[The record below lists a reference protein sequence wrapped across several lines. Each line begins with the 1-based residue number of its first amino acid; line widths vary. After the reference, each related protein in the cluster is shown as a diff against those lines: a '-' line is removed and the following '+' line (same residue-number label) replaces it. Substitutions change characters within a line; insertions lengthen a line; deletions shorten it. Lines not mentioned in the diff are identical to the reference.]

1 MKKSRLMGLVFAS
14 VFVIFLQNSVAAVRL
29 ESKVVDDATGQAL
42 AARVALTTPDG
53 KFIEINGRHEH
64 VQYLGKRW
72 CYMDG
77 SFVANIPDS
86 GATVEIRRGFETRP
100 LLEKINGETKDKTIQ
115 KTFRLRRWIDMKQ
128 KGYVNGDIHA
138 HLPVPQEARAQ
149 IQAEDINAQVLYHMA
164 DSQSSIAT
172 NKCFTGELDTCSKP
186 GCEIYVGQE
195 IREFQMGHL
204 GLLNIKKLV
213 PGYPDMGGS
222 LEYWR
227 SEPHF
232 DLIPAMRAAREQ
244 NGLVVWCHISSLPGK
259 EFPIGIAL
267 GLVDAVELI
276 TWSDPTQLPNHWNPW
291 LESGMSMAEFP
302 IMRSLDLY
310 YQFLNAGFRL
320 PIAAG
325 TDKFGEEIPLGS
337 NRVYARVDGQANF
350 ASWLEAVKV
359 GKTFVTNGP
368 IIEFEADNQQPGDI
382 VEFNGTKQIKARVT
396 ARSILPFTTL
406 EIVANGETVGHKTV
420 AEDKN
425 PSVDGLYSMEI
436 EATVNISRSTWIAA
450 RVVEHPD
457 LRRRILPRGL
467 SVFAHTGPVYFLK
480 DGSKVREEASIAYLQ
495 KYVEGMIHWLGTN
508 PPFTKDED
516 LRSAKSAAEEALK
529 VYKSL

>member
-1 MKKSRLMGLVFAS
+1 MKKTYLITIMIWLVFC
-14 VFVIFLQNSVAAVRL
+14 FLNQNSMAAIRL
-29 ESKVVDDATGQAL
+29 ESQIVDDATGEPL
-42 AARVALTTPDG
+42 AARVALTNPDG
-53 KFIEINGRHEH
+53 KFIEIEGRHEH
-64 VQYLGKRW
+64 VQYVAKRW
-72 CYMDG
+72 CYVNG
-77 SFVANIPDS
+77 TFAVTIPDS
-86 GATVEIRRGFETRP
+86 GATIEISRGFETRP
-100 LLEKINGETKDKTIQ
+100 LIEKISGKAKAGTVQ
-115 KTFRLRRWIDMKQ
+115 KTFRLRRWIDMRQ

-138 HLPVPQEARAQ
+138 HLPVPEEARVQ
-149 IQAEDINAQVLYHMA
+149 MLAEDLNAQVLYHVA
-164 DSQSSIAT
+164 DSQFSYAI
-172 NKCFTGELDTCSKP
+172 NKCFTGKLDVCSSP

-227 SEPHF
+227 SRPHW
-232 DLIPAMRAAREQ
+232 DLMRAMRATREQ
-244 NGLVVWCHISSLPGK
+244 NGMVVWCHISSLPGA
-259 EFPIGIAL
+259 EFPVGIAL

-291 LESGMSMAEFP
+291 LNSGFSMAEFP

-350 ASWLEAVKV
+350 ASWLEAVRA

-368 IIEFEADNQQPGDI
+368 ILEFEADGQHAGDV
-382 VEFNGTKQIKARVT
+382 VEFSGSKQIKARVT

-406 EIVANGETVGHKTV
+406 EIVANGETVGHKTIPNEKHP
-420 AEDKN
+420 A
-425 PSVDGLYSMEI
+425 VDGLYSMEV
-436 EATVNISRSTWIAA
+436 EAAVDISQSTWLAA

-457 LRRRILPRGL
+457 LRSRILPRGL
-467 SVFAHTGPVYFLK
+467 SVFAHTSPIYFLK
-480 DGSKVREEASIAYLQ
+480 DGKKVRQEASIAYLR
-495 KYVEGMIHWLGTN
+495 KYVEGTIHWLGTN
-508 PPFTKDED
+508 PQFATEEE
-516 LRSAKSAAEEALK
+516 LRSAKQAAEQALQ
-529 VYKSL
+529 VYKNL

>member
-1 MKKSRLMGLVFAS
+1 MGLVFTS
-14 VFVIFLQNSVAAVRL
+14 VLVIFVHNSAAAVRL
-29 ESKVVDDATGQAL
+29 ESKVIDDATGQAL
-42 AARVALTTPDG
+42 AARIALTTPEG
-53 KFIEINGRHEH
+53 KFIEIEGRHEH

-72 CYMDG
+72 CYVDG
-77 SFVANIPDS
+77 SFAANIPDS

-100 LLEKINGETKDKTIQ
+100 LVQTISVKGAGRTIQ
-115 KTFRLRRWIDMKQ
+115 KTFRLHRWIDMRL

-138 HLPVPQEARAQ
+138 HLPVPKEAHVQMR
-149 IQAEDINAQVLYHMA
+149 AEDLNTQVLYHMA

-172 NKCFTGELDTCSKP
+172 NECFTGKLDACSSP

-204 GLLNIKKLV
+204 GLLNIKNLV

-244 NGLVVWCHISSLPGK
+244 DDLVVWCHISSLPGK

-276 TWSDPTQLPNHWNPW
+276 TWSDPAQLPNHWNPW

-337 NRVYARVDGQANF
+337 NRVYARVDGPANYAF
-350 ASWLEAVKV
+350 WLEAVKA
-359 GKTFVTNGP
+359 GRTFVTNGP
-368 IIEFEADNQQPGDI
+368 ILEFDVDGKLPGDI
-382 VEFNGTKQIKARVT
+382 VEFSGSKRINARVT

-406 EIVANGETVGHKTV
+406 EIVANGEVVGHKTIP
-420 AEDKN
+420 DWKN
-425 PSVDGLYSMEI
+425 PAVDGLYSMEV
-436 EATVNISRSTWIAA
+436 EATVDISRSMWLTA

-457 LRRRILPRGL
+457 LRSRILPRGL

-480 DGSKVREEASIAYLQ
+480 DGKKVREEASIAYLQ
-495 KYVEGMIHWLGTN
+495 KYVEGTIHWLGTN
-508 PPFTKDED
+508 PPFAQDED
-516 LRSAKSAAEEALK
+516 LRSAKSSAEEALK

>member
-1 MKKSRLMGLVFAS
+1 MRKLWSIGLIYWLVLGF
-14 VFVIFLQNSVAAVRL
+14 FVQSSVAAVRMEL
-29 ESKVVDDATGQAL
+29 RVIDDSTGELL
-42 AARVALTTPDG
+42 AARVAVTDQDG
-53 KFIEINGRHEH
+53 KFVEIEGRHAH
-64 VQYLGKRW
+64 IQYLNKRW
-72 CYMDG
+72 CYVDG
-77 SFVANIPDS
+77 SFAMNIPDS
-86 GATVEIRRGFETRP
+86 GATIEIRRGFETRP
-100 LLEKINGETKDKTIQ
+100 LIEKIAGSGKKETVQ
-115 KTFRLRRWIDMKQ
+115 KTFRLRRWMNMKQ

-138 HLPVPQEARAQ
+138 HLPVPKEAHAQ
-149 IQAEDINAQVLYHMA
+149 MRAEDINAQVLYHMA

-172 NKCFTGELDTCSKP
+172 NDCFTGKLDVSSTP

-204 GLLNIKKLV
+204 GLLNIKSLI
-213 PGYPDMGGS
+213 PSYTDMGGS

-232 DLIPAMRAAREQ
+232 DLMRAMRATREQ
-244 NGLVVWCHISSLPGK
+244 NGIVVWCHISSLPGA

-302 IMRSLDLY
+302 IMRSMDLY

-337 NRVYARVDGQANF
+337 NRVYARVDGPANY
-350 ASWLEAVKV
+350 ASWLEAVKS

-368 IIEFEADNQQPGDI
+368 ILEFDAAGNKPGDI
-382 VEFNGTKQIKARVT
+382 VEFSGSKQVKAHVT

-406 EIVANGETVGHKTV
+406 EIVANGRTVGHKTV
-420 AEDKN
+420 LVLNN
-425 PSVDGLYSMEI
+425 PPKDGLYSMQV
-436 EATVNISRSTWIAA
+436 EATVDLSRSTWLAA

-457 LRRRILPRGL
+457 MRDRVLPRGL

-480 DGSKVREEASIAYLQ
+480 DGNKVREEASIVYLR
-495 KYVEGMIHWLGTN
+495 KYVEGTIHWLGTN
-508 PPFTKDED
+508 PQFINEVD
-516 LRSAKSAAEEALK
+516 LHAAKQAAEEALQ

>member
-1 MKKSRLMGLVFAS
+1 MRKSWLIGLIFLSVLVVSVGHSFAS
-14 VFVIFLQNSVAAVRL
+14 IRL
-29 ESKVVDDATGQAL
+29 ESQIVDDATGEAL
-42 AARVALTTPDG
+42 AARVALTTPEG
-53 KFIEINGRHEH
+53 KFIEINGRHGH
-64 VQYLGKRW
+64 VQYLNKRW
-72 CYMDG
+72 CYVEG
-77 SFVANIPDS
+77 SFAANIPDS

-100 LLEKINGETKDKTIQ
+100 LLEKIKGGTRTKTIQ

-138 HLPVPQEARAQ
+138 HLPVPKEAQVQMR
-149 IQAEDINAQVLYHMA
+149 AEDLNTQVLYHMA

-172 NKCFTGELDTCSKP
+172 NKCFTGKLDACSIP
-186 GCEIYVGQE
+186 GCEVYVGQE

-232 DLIPAMRAAREQ
+232 DLVPAMKATREQ
-244 NGLVVWCHISSLPGK
+244 NGMVVWCHISSLPGA

-267 GLVDAVELI
+267 GFVDAVELI

-291 LESGMSMAEFP
+291 LNSGFSMAEFP

-337 NRVYARVDGQANF
+337 NRVYARIDGQANF
-350 ASWLEAVKV
+350 ASWLDAVKA
-359 GKTFVTNGP
+359 GRTFVTNGP
-368 IIEFEADNQQPGDI
+368 ILEFEAAGQQPGDI
-382 VEFNGTKQIKARVT
+382 VEFNGTKKIKARVT

-406 EIVANGETVGHKTV
+406 EIMANGVTVGHKTIP
-420 AEDKN
+420 EDKN
-425 PSVDGLYSMEI
+425 PSVDGLYSMEV
-436 EATVNISRSTWIAA
+436 EATVDISRSTWIAA

-457 LRRRILPRGL
+457 LRSRILPRGL
-467 SVFAHTGPVYFLK
+467 SVFAHTSPIYFLK
-480 DGSKVREEASIAYLQ
+480 DGKKVRQEASIVYLC
-495 KYVEGMIHWLGTN
+495 KYVEGTIHWLGTN
-508 PPFTKDED
+508 PQFTTEED
-516 LRSAKSAAEEALK
+516 LRSAKQAAEQALK
-529 VYKSL
+529 FYKSL